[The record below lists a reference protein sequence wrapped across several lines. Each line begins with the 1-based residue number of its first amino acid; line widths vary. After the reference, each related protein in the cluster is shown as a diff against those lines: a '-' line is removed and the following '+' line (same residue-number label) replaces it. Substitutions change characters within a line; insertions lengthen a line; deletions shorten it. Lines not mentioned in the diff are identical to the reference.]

1 MASSQSSAT
10 ESARRITYEEFLEQC
25 DEGGIVEWVDGYLVR
40 EPNPSLRHHELA
52 EFLAGVL
59 KIFAEQHA
67 LGRVI
72 IAPFQMKTG
81 PDLAGREPDILFIA
95 TEHLG
100 RLRNLYLDGP
110 ADLAVEVVSPT
121 SRLRDRGEKLAE
133 YEMGGVR
140 EYWVLDPERQQAD
153 FYVLGADGRYE
164 RRRAD
169 AQGVYRSE
177 VVAGF
182 WLKEE
187 WLWQD
192 PPPKTL
198 AILRELAVL

>member
-1 MASSQSSAT
+1 MVRSQSSAI

-25 DEGGIVEWVDGYLVR
+25 DESGIVEWVDGYVVR
-40 EPNPSLRHHELA
+40 EPTPGLRHQMLA
-52 EFLAGVL
+52 DFLAGVL
-59 KIFAEQHA
+59 RIFAEERE
-67 LGRVI
+67 LGQVV

-81 PDLAGREPDILFIA
+81 ADLPGREPDVLFIA
-95 TEHLG
+95 TEHLE
-100 RLRNLYLDGP
+100 RLHERYLEGP
-110 ADLAVEVVSPT
+110 ADLAVEVISPT

-133 YEMGGVR
+133 YEIGGVG
-140 EYWVLDPERQQAD
+140 EYWILDPEAQRAD

-169 AQGVYRSE
+169 AQGVYRSQ

-182 WLKEE
+182 WFKET

-192 PPPKTL
+192 PPPRTL
-198 AILRELAVL
+198 DVVRELGML

>member
-1 MASSQSSAT
+1 MTGSEARIA
-10 ESARRITYEEFLEQC
+10 EGARRMTYEEFLEQC
-25 DEGGIVEWVDGYLVR
+25 DESGFFEWVDGYMVR
-40 EPNPSLRHHELA
+40 EPNPSLDHQETA
-52 EFLAGVL
+52 EFLARVL
-59 KIFAEQHA
+59 GIFAEQRG

-81 PDLAGREPDILFIA
+81 PDLAGREPDVLFVA
-95 TEHLG
+95 TEHLD
-100 RLRNLYLDGP
+100 RLGKRYLNGP
-110 ADLAVEVVSPT
+110 ADLAVEVVSPE

-140 EYWVLDPERQQAD
+140 EYWVLDPEKQQAD

-169 AQGVYRSE
+169 AHGVYRSQ
-177 VVAGF
+177 VVTGF
-182 WLKEE
+182 WLREE

-198 AILRELAVL
+198 GVLRELGLV